1 MNDLFDVNEAAL
13 ESKKALR
20 VKELVSLIKRYQKSY
35 YDGEGEISDAEFE
48 VMNIIW
54 KYAPISTNEITDR
67 LAKTK
72 NWSPKTIY
80 TMLSRLE
87 KKGVIVHE
95 KESRVFVYTPCVKK
109 DDYLAAESRTL
120 ADRFFDGAMKQMVVS
135 FLDQKDL
142 TPEDLDELQSILDK
156 KRRQ

>member
-1 MNDLFDVNEAAL
+1 MNKLP
-13 ESKKALR
+13 
-20 VKELVSLIKRYQKSY
+20 Q
-35 YDGEGEISDAEFE
+35 ISDAEFE
-48 VMNIIW
+48 VMDIIW

-95 KESRVFVYTPCVKK
+95 KESRVFVYTKEWSSQPI
-109 DDYLAAESRTL
+109 A
-120 ADRFFDGAMKQMVVS
+120 Q
-135 FLDQKDL
+135 
-142 TPEDLDELQSILDK
+142 
-156 KRRQ
+156 KRRIPILLFPNISGSREANQHQRTRPGQERIRSLHLLQYSRV